1 MADSPKPAANTSE
14 RVLETAERILAPLV
28 RLLIAKGVT
37 FQMASEVLKQVYVR
51 VAQKQFVDDDGATGT
66 KLSLLTGL
74 NRKEIRRLTSE
85 ELQENQPPPETS
97 FAGAVHAVWRTQ
109 KRWLD
114 KNGKP
119 KVLPRRS
126 SNNLL
131 SFDDL
136 VKSVTTDH
144 RPSAVFEELMRL
156 KYIDLDESENVVL
169 KEATFLYTPDTADKL
184 VTLAEH
190 NEDHLAASIVN
201 ILESTPRFLERS
213 VYSDEMSTKSAELMH
228 EIARAEWTKL
238 QDIILDK
245 AIELEKQDA
254 VAQGENTT
262 RMRLGIYFYS
272 ENSKSSEP

>member
-14 RVLETAERILAPLV
+14 RVLETAARILAPLV

-51 VAQKQFVDDDGATGT
+51 VAQKQFVDDDEATGT

-228 EIARAEWTKL
+228 EIARSEWTKL